1 MFEMNKNELRE
12 VPIKN
17 YVILLGV
24 ILGSFLLLYYFYKWF
39 DTYEESRLNMRIMDS
54 YMQVINYN
62 EIDDYVTENPDTVIY
77 VSVLQNKEI
86 REFEKLFKQKYRDKL
101 ISTKMLYL
109 DITELSD
116 SEKNSLATKYYY
128 NNLSIVDVPCLLV
141 FNNGVVDAIYSVKD
155 NNYNIDSFLMYVN
168 QINYE
173 KDDLND

>member
-1 MFEMNKNELRE
+1 MLMKKDKLRE
-12 VPIKN
+12 VPLKN

-24 ILGSFLLLYYFYKWF
+24 ILGSFLILFYFYKWF

-62 EIDDYVTENPDTVIY
+62 EIDDYVTENPNTVIY

-86 REFEKLFKQKYRDKL
+86 REFEKLMKQKYRDKL
-101 ISTKMLYL
+101 IETKILYL
-109 DITELSD
+109 DITELND
-116 SEKNSLATKYYY
+116 KEKQELASNYYY

-141 FNNGVVDAIYSVKD
+141 FNNGVVEGIYSVKD
-155 NNYNIDSFLMYVN
+155 SGYNIDNFLMYVN

-173 KDDLND
+173 MDDLND

>member
-1 MFEMNKNELRE
+1 MLMKKDNLRE
-12 VPIKN
+12 VPLKN

-24 ILGSFLLLYYFYKWF
+24 ILGSFLILFYFYKWF

-62 EIDDYVTENPDTVIY
+62 EIDDYVTENPNTVIY

-86 REFEKLFKQKYRDKL
+86 REFEKLMKQKYRDKL
-101 ISTKMLYL
+101 IETKILYL
-109 DITELSD
+109 DITELND
-116 SEKNSLATKYYY
+116 KEKQELANSYYY

-141 FNNGVVDAIYSVKD
+141 FNNGVVEAIYSVKD
-155 NNYNIDSFLMYVN
+155 SGYNIDNFLMYVN

-173 KDDLND
+173 MDDLND